1 MTESNL
7 FSSAF
12 VFYVLSLVVYFLVHF
27 ARREKWAKGALILAV
42 IGFCSQTVAL
52 LLRTFSSGHAPFTNM
67 YESLSFLSWAIVLAL
82 IIFGRSSL
90 MPRLGPYLM
99 LIVVGLVALASSPL
113 MPKEAT
119 PLVPALQSYWLW
131 LHVSVTLLGEAFFAV
146 AFAASIIY
154 IHFVFAPYIHSRI
167 LGWKGKRSAW
177 IAIVRLVDAMYTYFG
192 LNAADSDEK
201 KERLDALAYRAVAV
215 GFPLFTLG
223 GLVFGMVW
231 AYRAWGR
238 YWGWDPKE
246 VWSLITWFVF
256 ALYLHTRIVM
266 GWKGKRSALIAILG
280 FLAALFTY
288 FGVNYLLAGL
298 HSYA

>member
-1 MTESNL
+1 MTESTL
-7 FSSAF
+7 FTIAF
-12 VFYVLSLVVYFLVHF
+12 VLYVLSLILYFSAVF

-42 IGFCSQTVAL
+42 IGFCGQTAAL

-67 YESLSFLSWAIVLAL
+67 YESLSFLAWAIVLAYVL
-82 IIFGRSSL
+82 IDRKSRF
-90 MPRLGPYLM
+90 PRIGPYLM

-113 MPKEAT
+113 MPKETT

-146 AFAASIIY
+146 AFITSLMYLAART
-154 IHFVFAPYIHSRI
+154 P
-167 LGWKGKRSAW
+167 
-177 IAIVRLVDAMYTYFG
+177 
-192 LNAADSDEK
+192 EK
-201 KERLDALAYRAVAV
+201 KAEMDSVSYRCVAV

-231 AYRAWGR
+231 AYKAWGT
-238 YWGWDPKE
+238 YWSWDPKE

-266 GWKGKRSALIAILG
+266 GWKGKRSAIIAVIG

-288 FGVNYLLAGL
+288 FGVNYLLSGL

>member
-1 MTESNL
+1 MTESTL
-7 FSSAF
+7 FTIAF
-12 VFYVLSLVVYFLVHF
+12 VLYVLSLLVYFAGLF
-27 ARREKWAKGALILAV
+27 ARKDRWAGAGLVLAV
-42 IGFCSQTVAL
+42 IGFCSQTAAL

-82 IIFGRSSL
+82 IVFGRTSRVS
-90 MPRLGPYLM
+90 RIGPYLM

-113 MPKEAT
+113 MPKSAT

-146 AFAASIIY
+146 AFVASLLY
-154 IHFVFAPYIHSRI
+154 
-167 LGWKGKRSAW
+167 L
-177 IAIVRLVDAMYTYFG
+177 
-192 LNAADSDEK
+192 AADTEEK
-201 KERLDALAYRAVAV
+201 KARLDALAYRAVAV

-231 AYRAWGR
+231 AYRAWGT
-238 YWGWDPKE
+238 YWSWDPKE

-266 GWKGKRSALIAILG
+266 GWKGKRSAWIAIGG

>member
-1 MTESNL
+1 MEATL
-7 FSSAF
+7 FTIVFILYILSAF
-12 VFYVLSLVVYFLVHF
+12 FYLGFAFTKKKASAGIGSVL
-27 ARREKWAKGALILAV
+27 AWAGLALHTAALIV
-42 IGFCSQTVAL
+42 
-52 LLRTFSSGHAPFTNM
+52 RTIESGHAPFTNM
-67 YESLSFLSWAIVLAL
+67 YESLSFLAWAAVLAFVW
-82 IIFGRSSL
+82 IDRKFRI
-90 MPRLGPYLM
+90 PKIGPYLM
-99 LIVVGLVALASSPL
+99 LIAVGLVALASSPL
-113 MPKEAT
+113 MPKDAT

-146 AFAASIIY
+146 AFITSIMYLAAKT
-154 IHFVFAPYIHSRI
+154 P
-167 LGWKGKRSAW
+167 
-177 IAIVRLVDAMYTYFG
+177 
-192 LNAADSDEK
+192 EK
-201 KERLDALAYRAVAV
+201 KAEMDSVSYRCVAV

-231 AYRAWGR
+231 AYKAWGT
-238 YWGWDPKE
+238 YWSWDPKE

-266 GWKGKRSALIAILG
+266 DWKGKRSAIIAIIG

>member
-1 MTESNL
+1 MTEPTL
-7 FSSAF
+7 FTAAF
-12 VFYVLSLVVYFLVHF
+12 VLYVASLVVYFSSLF
-27 ARREKWAKGALILAV
+27 ARRETWAKAAFVLAV
-42 IGFCSQTVAL
+42 AGFAGHTAAL
-52 LLRTFSSGHAPFTNM
+52 VLRTFASGHAPFTNM
-67 YESLSFLSWAIVLAL
+67 YESLSFLSWSVVLAVIL
-82 IIFGRSSL
+82 FGRTPRV
-90 MPRLGPYLM
+90 PRLAPYLM
-99 LIVVGLVALASSPL
+99 LITVALVALASSPL
-113 MPKEAT
+113 MPKDAT

-146 AFAASIIY
+146 AFVAGLLY
-154 IHFVFAPYIHSRI
+154 LFA
-167 LGWKGKRSAW
+167 
-177 IAIVRLVDAMYTYFG
+177 DA
-192 LNAADSDEK
+192 DEK
-201 KERLDALAYRAVAV
+201 RDRLDALAYRAVAV

-266 GWKGKRSALIAILG
+266 GWKGKRSAWIAIIG

-288 FGVNYLLAGL
+288 FGVNYILSGL

>member
-1 MTESNL
+1 MTESTL
-7 FSSAF
+7 FTIAF
-12 VFYVLSLVVYFLVHF
+12 AFYALALVAYFAALF
-27 ARREKWAKGALILAV
+27 ARRERWAGRAFVLAV
-42 IGFCSQTVAL
+42 AGFVFHTAAL
-52 LLRTFSSGHAPFTNM
+52 VVRTATSGHAPFTNM
-67 YESLSFLSWAIVLAL
+67 FESLSFLSWAVVLAL
-82 IIFGRSSL
+82 IVFGRTSRV
-90 MPRLGPYLM
+90 PRLGPYLM
-99 LIVVGLVALASSPL
+99 LIVVALVALASSPL

-146 AFAASIIY
+146 AFVASLL
-154 IHFVFAPYIHSRI
+154 F
-167 LGWKGKRSAW
+167 L
-177 IAIVRLVDAMYTYFG
+177 
-192 LNAADSDEK
+192 AADSEEK
-201 KERLDALAYRAVAV
+201 KGRLDALAYRAVAV

-231 AYRAWGR
+231 AYRAWGS
-238 YWGWDPKE
+238 YWSWDPKE

-266 GWKGKRSALIAILG
+266 GWKGRRSAWIAVAG

>member
-1 MTESNL
+1 MTESAL
-7 FSSAF
+7 FTIAF
-12 VFYVLSLVVYFLVHF
+12 AFYVGALVVDFAGLF
-27 ARREKWAKGALILAV
+27 ARKDGWAKSGLILAV
-42 IGFCSQTVAL
+42 LGFCSHTAAL
-52 LLRTFSSGHAPFTNM
+52 ILRTAASGHAPFTNM
-67 YESLSFLSWAIVLAL
+67 FESLSFLSWAIVLAL
-82 IIFGRSSL
+82 IIFGRKSRV
-90 MPRLGPYLM
+90 PRLGPYLM

-113 MPKEAT
+113 MPKGAT

-146 AFAASIIY
+146 AFVASLLY
-154 IHFVFAPYIHSRI
+154 
-167 LGWKGKRSAW
+167 L
-177 IAIVRLVDAMYTYFG
+177 
-192 LNAADSDEK
+192 AADTEEK

-223 GLVFGMVW
+223 GLFFGMVW

>member
-1 MTESNL
+1 MTESTL
-7 FSSAF
+7 FTIAF
-12 VFYVLSLVVYFLVHF
+12 VLYVGALVVYFAALF
-27 ARREKWAKGALILAV
+27 ARRDKWASSGLVLAVLGFAAQTAALIL
-42 IGFCSQTVAL
+42 
-52 LLRTFSSGHAPFTNM
+52 RTATSGHAPFTNM
-67 YESLSFLSWAIVLAL
+67 YESLSFLSWAMVLAL
-82 IIFGRSSL
+82 IIFGRTSRV
-90 MPRLGPYLM
+90 PRLGPYLM

-113 MPKEAT
+113 MPKSAT

-146 AFAASIIY
+146 AFVASLLY
-154 IHFVFAPYIHSRI
+154 
-167 LGWKGKRSAW
+167 LGAG
-177 IAIVRLVDAMYTYFG
+177 DE
-192 LNAADSDEK
+192 EK
-201 KERLDALAYRAVAV
+201 KARLDALAYRAVAV

-231 AYRAWGR
+231 AYRAWGT
-238 YWGWDPKE
+238 YWSWDPKE

-266 GWKGKRSALIAILG
+266 GWKGKRSALIAIIG

>member
-1 MTESNL
+1 MTETTL
-7 FSSAF
+7 FTIAF
-12 VFYVLSLVVYFLVHF
+12 GLYVAALAVSFAGLF
-27 ARREKWAKGALILAV
+27 ARREKWGRSGLALAV
-42 IGFCSQTVAL
+42 LGFAAHTVAL

-67 YESLSFLSWAIVLAL
+67 YESLSFLSWAVVLAL
-82 IIFGRSSL
+82 LIFGRSPKT
-90 MPRLGPYLM
+90 PRLGAYLL

-146 AFAASIIY
+146 AFVASLLY
-154 IHFVFAPYIHSRI
+154 LANKAPD
-167 LGWKGKRSAW
+167 KR
-177 IAIVRLVDAMYTYFG
+177 
-192 LNAADSDEK
+192 
-201 KERLDALAYRAVAV
+201 ERFDALAYRAVAV

-238 YWGWDPKE
+238 YWAWDPKE
-246 VWSLITWFVF
+246 VWSLITWLVF

-266 GWKGKRSALIAILG
+266 GWKGKRSAIIAVVG
-280 FLAALFTY
+280 FLAALFTF

-298 HSYA
+298 HSYV

>member
-1 MTESNL
+1 MTESSL
-7 FSSAF
+7 FTIAF
-12 VFYVLSLVVYFLVHF
+12 VLYVAALVVDFAALF
-27 ARREKWAKGALILAV
+27 ARRDKWAGAGLILAALGLCSHTAALIL
-42 IGFCSQTVAL
+42 
-52 LLRTFSSGHAPFTNM
+52 RTASSGHAPFTNM

-82 IIFGRSSL
+82 LVFGRKSL
-90 MPRLGPYLM
+90 GPRLGPYLM
-99 LIVVGLVALASSPL
+99 LIVVALVALASSPL
-113 MPKEAT
+113 MPKDAT

-146 AFAASIIY
+146 AFVASLLYLAA
-154 IHFVFAPYIHSRI
+154 
-167 LGWKGKRSAW
+167 G
-177 IAIVRLVDAMYTYFG
+177 
-192 LNAADSDEK
+192 DE
-201 KERLDALAYRAVAV
+201 ERRGRLDALAYRAVAV

-238 YWGWDPKE
+238 YWGWDYKE

-266 GWKGKRSALIAILG
+266 GWKGKRSAWVAIIG

-288 FGVNYLLAGL
+288 FGVNYLLPGL

>member
-1 MTESNL
+1 MTESTI
-7 FSSAF
+7 FTIAF
-12 VFYVLSLVVYFLVHF
+12 ALYALSLVVYFAALF
-27 ARREKWAKGALILAV
+27 ARREKWADSAFVLAVLGFLAHTAALIL
-42 IGFCSQTVAL
+42 
-52 LLRTFSSGHAPFTNM
+52 RTLTSGHAPFTNM
-67 YESLSFLSWAIVLAL
+67 FESLSFLSWAVVLAL
-82 IIFGRSSL
+82 IVFGRTSRV
-90 MPRLGPYLM
+90 PRLGPYLM
-99 LIVVGLVALASSPL
+99 LIVVALVALASSPL
-113 MPKEAT
+113 MPKSAT

-146 AFAASIIY
+146 AFIASLLY
-154 IHFVFAPYIHSRI
+154 
-167 LGWKGKRSAW
+167 L
-177 IAIVRLVDAMYTYFG
+177 
-192 LNAADSDEK
+192 AADAEEK
-201 KERLDALAYRAVAV
+201 RTRLDALAYRAVAV

-223 GLVFGMVW
+223 GLVFGMIW

-238 YWGWDPKE
+238 YWAWDPKE

-266 GWKGKRSALIAILG
+266 GWKGRRSALIAIIG